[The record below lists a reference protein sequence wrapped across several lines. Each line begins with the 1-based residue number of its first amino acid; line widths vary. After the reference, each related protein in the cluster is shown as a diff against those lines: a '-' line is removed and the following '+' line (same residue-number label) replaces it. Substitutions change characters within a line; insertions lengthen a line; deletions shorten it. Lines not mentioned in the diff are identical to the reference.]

1 MLRAEERGGEASLSP
16 GLRLGREC
24 WEGSGLASRERRREA
39 VQCKVPESH
48 TWEGARGRAGQQPRP
63 RATAQDQRPAL
74 CPLSPARSAVPAAAP
89 EAGPSV
95 LGWTLKSTWV
105 SPGCH
110 LYPSLQPGS
119 RERRGG
125 SQQGR
130 TLQKAPRPCF
140 WFLVLRGVGLHVG
153 RGFAEGGCVGV

>member
-74 CPLSPARSAVPAAAP
+74 RPLSPARSAVPAAAS

-105 SPGCH
+105 SRGATCTLPCGPVPESAREAASRAERSRRH
-110 LYPSLQPGS
+110 LDLAFG
-119 RERRGG
+119 
-125 SQQGR
+125 
-130 TLQKAPRPCF
+130 F
-140 WFLVLRGVGLHVG
+140 WS
-153 RGFAEGGCVGV
+153 